1 MQAPDTDSP
10 APSEPLQE
18 SAPPAPPAAP
28 PPAEAPA
35 RADRS
40 PDASPARGAASPPPP
55 PRRWAVGLLSALH
68 APVFAWAA
76 LVLPFRPW
84 TLFAVVT
91 AALALLH
98 AATAVLSLLPHPLAP
113 RAFRVTSFVSLGY
126 LALLSYGL
134 LSSAVYVASLNRG
147 LGTGIAAAL
156 LAVWAVVA
164 LLTLPFACW
173 GVASTGGLPALRRR
187 SSPRAALAA
196 IASVAVLAAL
206 ALLFRHRTAKADV
219 LPVPGGAPSGTG
231 AALREALSGF
241 DALPAAPAKA
251 PSLMTTE
258 PAACAAPP
266 EPGRPTLVVT
276 HLAHLDAARE
286 PQRAD
291 AATRCLQPAPGED
304 AVAALRGA
312 LAGALRGP
320 LKIDVVSAVQPLGSP
335 GPGLAGLS
343 LRPGLD
349 GLCLDGRCLMPW
361 QLIALDAFNTNAPL
375 AGVPDFRFGVDLAVL
390 RRALGEPAPGGAGG
404 PDGAGARVDDAALRS
419 GLLRIET
426 LSYAVDR
433 AGALHLLSRLG
444 EPGVELTEATARQAA
459 AAAQRYILG
468 AQRKD
473 GMFRYIVDPFTGRAS
488 FDGFSIARQ
497 AGTTLAL
504 CELGAGAEGAPAPAE
519 LRTAVQRSLG
529 MLAKLERRAGAG
541 DAVGALFYPA
551 DSRGMVANLNPTALS
566 LVAFLSCRDAVSD
579 ARGAHDALI
588 GRLARM
594 VLATQRDDGGFAPQ
608 LDLARVAPVLG
619 PTQLY
624 EGGQSV
630 LALALLEEL
639 AAREP
644 LPGLPPAAEVRAAVD
659 RAMDYYANRYWDHF
673 ASDFVYME
681 ENWHCLAA
689 RAALGRHRRDDY
701 ERFCLDY
708 VAFKSRLV
716 LDEESDVAPDLVGG
730 YGFGNVLP
738 PHNTATAG
746 FGEALAAAM
755 AVKAARGEDLAPDR
769 ALMERVLGFLVRQ
782 QWSPATCFA
791 CSREVVIEGGFSE
804 SMASPRIRID
814 YVQHAWAAL
823 GHGGRALG
831 LLPGRSAPQAG
842 PL

>member
-1 MQAPDTDSP
+1 MQAPDTDP
-10 APSEPLQE
+10 PPPSEPLQD
-18 SAPPAPPAAP
+18 SAL
-28 PPAEAPA
+28 PAE
-35 RADRS
+35 S
-40 PDASPARGAASPPPP
+40 PTLASRGAASTRPPA
-55 PRRWAVGLLSALH
+55 RRWAVGLLSALH

-76 LVLPFRPW
+76 LSLPFRPW

-113 RAFRVTSFVSLGY
+113 RAFRATSFCSLGY
-126 LALLSYGL
+126 LAFLSFGL

-173 GVASTGGLPALRRR
+173 GVASTGGLRLLRAKRRPSPAL
-187 SSPRAALAA
+187 SALSALAA
-196 IASVAVLAAL
+196 LVVLAAL
-206 ALLFRHRTAKADV
+206 SLLFRHRVAKADIM
-219 LPVPGGAPSGTG
+219 PVPGGAPSRTG
-231 AALREALSGF
+231 AALREALSSF
-241 DALPAAPAKA
+241 DALPPPPGKA
-251 PSLMTTE
+251 PSLMTTA

-276 HLAHLDAARE
+276 HLARGRDPERAAV
-286 PQRAD
+286 
-291 AATRCLQPAPGED
+291 ATRCVQPGPGED
-304 AVAALRGA
+304 AAAALRGA
-312 LAGALRGP
+312 LADALRGP
-320 LKIDVVSAVQPLGSP
+320 LKIDVVSAAQPLASP
-335 GPGLAGLS
+335 GPGLDGLS

-349 GLCLDGRCLMPW
+349 GLCLAERCLMPW

-390 RRALGEPAPGGAGG
+390 RRALGEPEPPGGPAAGG
-404 PDGAGARVDDAALRS
+404 AALRD
-419 GLLRIET
+419 GLVRIET
-426 LSYAVDR
+426 HSYAAD
-433 AGALHLLSRLG
+433 ADGALHLLSRIG
-444 EPGVELTEATARQAA
+444 EPSVPLTEATAQQAA

-504 CELGAGAEGAPAPAE
+504 CELGVGAEGVPTSPE
-519 LRTAVQRSLG
+519 LAKVVQRSLG
-529 MLAKLERRAGAG
+529 LLAKLERKAGE
-541 DAVGALFYPA
+541 DSSVGALFYPK
-551 DSRGMVANLNPTALS
+551 DSPGTIAGLNPTALS
-566 LVAFLSCRDAVSD
+566 LVTFLSCRDAH
-579 ARGAHDALI
+579 GAHDALI

-630 LALALLEEL
+630 LALTLLEAL

-644 LPGLPPAAEVRAAVD
+644 SPEYPPAAAVRAAVD

-673 ASDFVYME
+673 ASNFVYME

-689 RAALGRHRRDDY
+689 RAALGHHRRDDY

-716 LDEESDVAPDLVGG
+716 LDEDSKVTPDLVGG

-755 AVKAARGEDLAPDR
+755 AVKEARGEDLASDQ
-769 ALMERVLGFLVRQ
+769 ALMRRVLGFLVRQ

-791 CSREVVIEGGFSE
+791 CSRDVIIEGGFSE

-823 GHGGRALG
+823 GHGGRMLG
-831 LLPGRSAPQAG
+831 LVPGRSAPAAG

>member
-10 APSEPLQE
+10 APSEPLQD
-18 SAPPAPPAAP
+18 SAPPAPAPAPPTAEPPARAAPGAASAP
-28 PPAEAPA
+28 PPA
-35 RADRS
+35 
-40 PDASPARGAASPPPP
+40 
-55 PRRWAVGLLSALH
+55 RRWAVGLLSALH

-98 AATAVLSLLPHPLAP
+98 AATAALSLLPHPLAP
-113 RAFRVTSFVSLGY
+113 RAFRVASFVSLGY

-147 LGTGIAAAL
+147 LGSGIAAAL

-164 LLTLPFACW
+164 LLTLPLACW
-173 GVASTGGLPALRRR
+173 GVASTGGLPPLRRR

-196 IASVAVLAAL
+196 IAAVAVLAAL

-251 PSLMTTE
+251 PSLMTTA

-276 HLAHLDAARE
+276 HLARAKEPERAA
-286 PQRAD
+286 

-304 AVAALRGA
+304 PAAALRGA
-312 LAGALRGP
+312 LAEALRGP

-349 GLCLDGRCLMPW
+349 GLCLAGRCLMPW

-390 RRALGEPAPGGAGG
+390 RRALGEPAPPGAGG
-404 PDGAGARVDDAALRS
+404 PDGAGADDAALRS

-433 AGALHLLSRLG
+433 AGALHLLSRIG
-444 EPGVELTEATARQAA
+444 EPGVPLTEATARQAA

-504 CELGAGAEGAPAPAE
+504 CELGAGPEGAPAPVE
-519 LRTAVQRSLG
+519 LRTTVQRSLG
-529 MLAKLERRAGAG
+529 LLAKLERRAGAG

-566 LVAFLSCRDAVSD
+566 LVAFLSCRDVVSDTRD

-630 LALALLEEL
+630 LALSLLEEL

-644 LPGLPPAAEVRAAVD
+644 LPELPPAAEVRAAVD

-673 ASDFVYME
+673 ANDFVYME

-755 AVKAARGEDLAPDR
+755 AVKAARGEDLARDR

-791 CSREVVIEGGFSE
+791 CSRDVVIEGGFSE

-823 GHGGRALG
+823 GHGGRELD
-831 LLPGRSAPQAG
+831 LLPGRSAPLAG

>member
-1 MQAPDTDSP
+1 MQAPTP
-10 APSEPLQE
+10 E
-18 SAPPAPPAAP
+18 PPAPPEPLQAPALHPAPSPSPSPAP
-28 PPAEAPA
+28 P
-35 RADRS
+35 S
-40 PDASPARGAASPPPP
+40 
-55 PRRWAVGLLSALH
+55 PRRWSVGLLSLLH

-76 LVLPFRPW
+76 LTLPFRSW
-84 TLFAVVT
+84 TLFALVT
-91 AALALLH
+91 SALALLH
-98 AATAVLSLLPHPLAP
+98 AATAALSLAPHPLAP
-113 RAFRVTSFVSLGY
+113 RAFRLTSFFSLAALAY
-126 LALLSYGL
+126 LTCGL

-156 LAVWAVVA
+156 LAIWAVVA
-164 LLTLPFACW
+164 LFTLPFACW
-173 GVASTGGLPALRRR
+173 GLASTGGLRPRRR
-187 SSPRAALAA
+187 PAPA
-196 IASVAVLAAL
+196 LAAL
-206 ALLFRHRTAKADV
+206 AVFAVFVALSLGYRHHVAKADV
-219 LPVPGGAPSGTG
+219 LPILGGAPAGTG
-231 AALREALSGF
+231 TALREALSSF
-241 DALPAAPAKA
+241 EALPEPPAKA
-251 PSLMTTE
+251 PSLMTTA

-266 EPGRPTLVVT
+266 APGRSTLVLT
-276 HLAHLDAARE
+276 YLARAEGSAR
-286 PQRAD
+286 PA

-304 AVAALRGA
+304 QVAALRGA
-312 LAGALRGP
+312 AAEALRAP
-320 LKIDVVSAVQPLGSP
+320 LKIDVISAVQPLGSP
-335 GPGLAGLS
+335 GPGLVGLS

-349 GLCLDGRCLMPW
+349 GLCLAERCLMPW
-361 QLIALDAFNTNAPL
+361 QLVALDAFNTNAPL

-390 RRALGEPAPGGAGG
+390 RRALGEPAPPGGDRD
-404 PDGAGARVDDAALRS
+404 PVDEGALRS

-433 AGALHLLSRLG
+433 EGELHLLSRIG
-444 EPGVELTEATARQAA
+444 EPGVPLTEATAQGAA
-459 AAAQRYILG
+459 AAAERYILG

-504 CELGAGAEGAPAPAE
+504 CELGGGAGGPEAAPAA
-519 LRTAVQRSLG
+519 LRKVVQRSLG
-529 MLAKLERRAGAG
+529 LLATLERKADGG
-541 DAVGALFYPA
+541 DAIGALVYPA
-551 DSRGMVANLNPTALS
+551 DSRATVAGLNPTALS
-566 LVAFLSCRDAVSD
+566 LVAFLSCRGVVDE
-579 ARGAHDALI
+579 AREAHDALL

-608 LDLARVAPVLG
+608 LDLARAAPVLG

-630 LALALLEEL
+630 LALVLLEEL
-639 AAREP
+639 AARDPRPE
-644 LPGLPPAAEVRAAVD
+644 LPPAAAVRAAVD

-716 LDEESDVAPDLVGG
+716 LDEESGVAPDLVGG

-755 AVKAARGEDLAPDR
+755 AVKEARGMDLAADR

-791 CSREVVIEGGFSE
+791 CSRDVVIEGGFGE

-823 GHGGRALG
+823 GHGGRMLG
-831 LLPGRSAPQAG
+831 LVPGRSAPPAG

>member
-1 MQAPDTDSP
+1 MQAPDTDPS
-10 APSEPLQE
+10 APSEPLQD
-18 SAPPAPPAAP
+18 SASPAPPIADSSPAAP
-28 PPAEAPA
+28 APA
-35 RADRS
+35 AR
-40 PDASPARGAASPPPP
+40 DAAPAPAAGGAVPAPSP

-76 LVLPFRPW
+76 LSLPFRPW
-84 TLFAVVT
+84 TLFAVAT

-98 AATAVLSLLPHPLAP
+98 AATAALSLLPHPFAP
-113 RAFRVTSFVSLGY
+113 RAFRAASFASLGY
-126 LALLSYGL
+126 LAFLSYGL

-173 GVASTGGLPALRRR
+173 GVASTGGLRLLRPERR
-187 SSPRAALAA
+187 PTPALAA
-196 IASVAVLAAL
+196 LAAL
-206 ALLFRHRTAKADV
+206 ALLAAIALLFRHRVAKADV
-219 LPVPGGAPSGTG
+219 LPVPGGAPSRTG
-231 AALREALSGF
+231 AALREALSSF
-241 DALPAAPAKA
+241 DALPAPPAKA
-251 PSLMTTE
+251 PPLMTTA
-258 PAACAAPP
+258 PAACAASP

-276 HLAHLDAARE
+276 HLARAED
-286 PQRAD
+286 PQRA
-291 AATRCLQPAPGED
+291 AAVTRCLQPAPGD
-304 AVAALRGA
+304 DLAAALRGA
-312 LAGALRGP
+312 LADALRGP
-320 LKIDVVSAVQPLGSP
+320 LKIDVVSAVQPLASP
-335 GPGLAGLS
+335 GPGLVGLA

-349 GLCLDGRCLMPW
+349 GLCLAERCLMPW
-361 QLIALDAFNTNAPL
+361 QLIAIDAFNTNAPL

-390 RRALGEPAPGGAGG
+390 RRALGEPEPPGGRGPGG
-404 PDGAGARVDDAALRS
+404 PDDAALRR
-419 GLLRIET
+419 GLARIET
-426 LSYAVDR
+426 LSYAVD
-433 AGALHLLSRLG
+433 AEGALHLLSRIG
-444 EPGVELTEATARQAA
+444 EPSVPLTEATAQRAA

-504 CELGAGAEGAPAPAE
+504 CELGGGEGGAPARPD
-519 LRTAVQRSLG
+519 LRKVVQRSLG
-529 MLAKLERRAGAG
+529 LLAKLERKAGEG
-541 DAVGALFYPA
+541 GAVGALFYPA
-551 DSRGMVANLNPTALS
+551 DSPATVANLNPTALS
-566 LVAFLSCRDAVSD
+566 LVAFLSCRDVAGD
-579 ARGAHDALI
+579 AHDALI

-608 LDLARVAPVLG
+608 LDLARVAPILG

-630 LALALLEEL
+630 LALTLLEAL
-639 AAREP
+639 AARAPRPE
-644 LPGLPPAAEVRAAVD
+644 LPPAAEVRAAVD

-689 RAALGRHRRDDY
+689 RAALGHHRRDDY

-716 LDEESDVAPDLVGG
+716 LDEDSGVAPDLVGG

-738 PHNTATAG
+738 PHNTSTAG
-746 FGEALAAAM
+746 FGEALAGAM
-755 AVKAARGEDLAPDR
+755 AVKEARGEDLARER
-769 ALMERVLGFLVRQ
+769 ALMERVLQFLVRQ
-782 QWSPATCFA
+782 QWSAATCFA
-791 CSREVVIEGGFSE
+791 CSRDVIIEGGFSE

-823 GHGGRALG
+823 GHGGRMLG
-831 LLPGRSAPQAG
+831 LVPGRSAPAAG

>member
-1 MQAPDTDSP
+1 MQAPDP
-10 APSEPLQE
+10 
-18 SAPPAPPAAP
+18 APPAPPEPLAESAP
-28 PPAEAPA
+28 QPADAPA
-35 RADRS
+35 PA
-40 PDASPARGAASPPPP
+40 ARGAAAPP
-55 PRRWAVGLLSALH
+55 PRRWAVGLLSLLH

-76 LVLPFRPW
+76 LALPFRPW

-98 AATAVLSLLPHPLAP
+98 AATAALSLAPHPLAP

-126 LALLSYGL
+126 LAFLSYGL

-147 LGTGIAAAL
+147 LGAGIAAAL
-156 LAVWAVVA
+156 LAVWGVVA

-173 GVASTGGLPALRRR
+173 GVASTGGLPRLRRR
-187 SSPRAALAA
+187 SSPRAARATLAA
-196 IASVAVLAAL
+196 LSALAVLAAL
-206 ALLFRHRTAKADV
+206 ALLLRHRTAKADV

-231 AALREALSGF
+231 AALREALSSF
-241 DALPAAPAKA
+241 EALPAPPARA
-251 PSLMTTE
+251 PSLMTTA
-258 PAACAAPP
+258 PAACDAPP

-276 HLAHLDAARE
+276 HLARGKEPERAAV
-286 PQRAD
+286 
-291 AATRCLQPAPGED
+291 ATRCLQPPPGED
-304 AVAALRGA
+304 AAAALSAALADALRGS
-312 LAGALRGP
+312 
-320 LKIDVVSAVQPLGSP
+320 LKIDVVAAVQPLGSP
-335 GPGLAGLS
+335 GPGLVGLS

-349 GLCLDGRCLMPW
+349 GVCLAGRCLMPW

-375 AGVPDFRFGVDLAVL
+375 AGVPDFRFGVDLATL
-390 RRALGEPAPGGAGG
+390 RRALGEPEPPGGA
-404 PDGAGARVDDAALRS
+404 AGADERALRS

-426 LSYAVDR
+426 LSYTVDS
-433 AGALHLLSRLG
+433 AGALHLLSRIG
-444 EPGVELTEATARQAA
+444 EPGVELTEATVQRAADAAR
-459 AAAQRYILG
+459 RYILG

-504 CELGAGAEGAPAPAE
+504 CELGAGAEGAPAPKE
-519 LRTAVQRSLG
+519 LRTTVQRSLAL
-529 MLAKLERRAGAG
+529 LAKLERRAGDG
-541 DAVGALFYPA
+541 GAVGALFYPA
-551 DSRGMVANLNPTALS
+551 DSRGTVANLNPTALS
-566 LVAFLSCRDAVSD
+566 LVAFLSCRDALGEKRE
-579 ARGAHDALI
+579 ARAAHDPLI

-630 LALALLEEL
+630 LALSLLEDL

-644 LPGLPPAAEVRAAVD
+644 GPELPPAAEVRAAVD
-659 RAMDYYANRYWDHF
+659 RAMGYYANRYWDHF

-716 LDEESDVAPDLVGG
+716 LDEESGVAPDLVGG

-755 AVKAARGEDLAPDR
+755 AVKAARGEDLGRER
-769 ALMERVLGFLVRQ
+769 ALMERVLRFLVRQ

-791 CSREVVIEGGFSE
+791 CSRDVVIEGGFSE

-823 GHGGRALG
+823 GHGGRMLG
-831 LLPGRSAPQAG
+831 LLPGQSAPQAG

>member
-1 MQAPDTDSP
+1 MQAP
-10 APSEPLQE
+10 APD
-18 SAPPAPPAAP
+18 PPAPPEPLQAPFLEPAATP
-28 PPAEAPA
+28 APA
-35 RADRS
+35 S
-40 PDASPARGAASPPPP
+40 PP
-55 PRRWAVGLLSALH
+55 PRRWPIGLLSLLH

-76 LVLPFRPW
+76 LTLPFRPW
-84 TLFAVVT
+84 TAFALVT
-91 AALALLH
+91 SALALLH
-98 AATAVLSLLPHPLAP
+98 AATAALSLAPHPLAP
-113 RAFRVTSFVSLGY
+113 RAFRVTSFCSLAALAY
-126 LALLSYGL
+126 LSFGL

-164 LLTLPFACW
+164 LFTLPFACW
-173 GVASTGGLPALRRR
+173 GLASTGGLRPRRR
-187 SSPRAALAA
+187 SAPALAALAA
-196 IASVAVLAAL
+196 LAVFVALSLGYRNRV
-206 ALLFRHRTAKADV
+206 AKADV
-219 LPVPGGAPSGTG
+219 LPVLGGAPSGTG
-231 AALREALSGF
+231 AALREALSSF
-241 DALPAAPAKA
+241 DALPEPPAKA
-251 PSLMTTE
+251 PSLMTTA

-266 EPGRPTLVVT
+266 APGSPTLVLT
-276 HLAHLDAARE
+276 HLARDGGSGRVAAT
-286 PQRAD
+286 
-291 AATRCLQPAPGED
+291 TRCLQAAPGQD
-304 AVAALRGA
+304 QVATLRGA
-312 LAGALRGP
+312 LAEALRAP
-320 LKIDVVSAVQPLGSP
+320 LKIDVISAVQPLESP
-335 GPGLAGLS
+335 GPGLVGLS

-349 GLCLDGRCLMPW
+349 GLCLAERCLMPW
-361 QLIALDAFNTNAPL
+361 QLIALDAFNKNAPL

-390 RRALGEPAPGGAGG
+390 RRALGEPAPPGGDHEPAGEG
-404 PDGAGARVDDAALRS
+404 ALRS

-433 AGALHLLSRLG
+433 EGALHLLSRIG
-444 EPGVELTEATARQAA
+444 EPGVPLTDETAQHAA
-459 AAAQRYILG
+459 AAAERYILG

-504 CELGAGAEGAPAPAE
+504 CELGAGPGGPEAAPAA
-519 LRTAVQRSLG
+519 LRKVVQRSLG
-529 MLAKLERRAGAG
+529 LLATLERKAEGG
-541 DAVGALFYPA
+541 DAIGTLVYPA
-551 DSRGMVANLNPTALS
+551 DSRATVANLNPTALG
-566 LVAFLSCRDAVSD
+566 LVAFLSCRGVIGE
-579 ARGAHDALI
+579 AREAREAHDALV

-608 LDLARVAPVLG
+608 LDLTRATPVLG

-630 LALALLEEL
+630 LALVLLEEL
-639 AAREP
+639 AARDPRPE
-644 LPGLPPAAEVRAAVD
+644 LPPADVVRAAVD

-716 LDEESDVAPDLVGG
+716 LDEQSGVAPDLVGG

-755 AVKAARGEDLAPDR
+755 ALKEARGMDLAADR

-791 CSREVVIEGGFSE
+791 CSGDVVIEGGFSE

-823 GHGGRALG
+823 GHGGRMLG
-831 LLPGRSAPQAG
+831 LVPGRSAPPAG

>member
-1 MQAPDTDSP
+1 MQAPDP
-10 APSEPLQE
+10 
-18 SAPPAPPAAP
+18 APPAPPEPPRDSAP
-28 PPAEAPA
+28 PPADAPA
-35 RADRS
+35 PA
-40 PDASPARGAASPPPP
+40 ARGAAPPP
-55 PRRWAVGLLSALH
+55 PRRWAVGLLSLLH
-68 APVFAWAA
+68 APIFAWAA
-76 LVLPFRPW
+76 LSLPFRPF

-98 AATAVLSLLPHPLAP
+98 AATAALSLAPHPLAP
-113 RAFRVTSFVSLGY
+113 RAFRVTSLASLGY
-126 LALLSYGL
+126 LAFLSYGL

-147 LGTGIAAAL
+147 LGVGIAAAL
-156 LAVWAVVA
+156 LAVWGVVA

-173 GVASTGGLPALRRR
+173 GVASTGGLAPLRRR
-187 SSPRAALAA
+187 SFPRATLAALSALAL
-196 IASVAVLAAL
+196 LAAL
-206 ALLFRHRTAKADV
+206 ALLLRHRNAKADV
-219 LPVPGGAPSGTG
+219 LPVPGGATSRTG
-231 AALREALSGF
+231 AALREALSSF
-241 DALPAAPAKA
+241 EALPAPPAKA
-251 PSLMTTE
+251 PSLMTTA

-276 HLAHLDAARE
+276 HLARAQDPGRARVV
-286 PQRAD
+286 
-291 AATRCLQPAPGED
+291 TRCLQPPPGED
-304 AVAALRGA
+304 AAAALPAA
-312 LAGALRGP
+312 LADALRGP

-335 GPGLAGLS
+335 GPGLIGLS

-349 GLCLDGRCLMPW
+349 GICLAERCLMPW
-361 QLIALDAFNTNAPL
+361 QLIALDAFNTNTPL
-375 AGVPDFRFGVDLAVL
+375 AGVPDFRFGVDLVAL
-390 RRALGEPAPGGAGG
+390 RRALGEPELPGGA
-404 PDGAGARVDDAALRS
+404 AGRLGLAEGALRS

-426 LSYAVDR
+426 LSYTVDR
-433 AGALHLLSRLG
+433 AGALHLLSRIG
-444 EPGVELTEATARQAA
+444 EPGVELTEATVQQAA
-459 AAAQRYILG
+459 AAARRYILA

-504 CELGAGAEGAPAPAE
+504 CELGAGAGGAPAPKE
-519 LRTAVQRSLG
+519 LRTTVQRSLAL
-529 MLAKLERRAGAG
+529 LAKLERRAGDG
-541 DAVGALFYPA
+541 GAVGALFYPA
-551 DSRGMVANLNPTALS
+551 DGRGTVANLNPTALS
-566 LVAFLSCRDAVSD
+566 LVAFLSCRDVLGETRA
-579 ARGAHDALI
+579 AHDALI

-630 LALALLEEL
+630 LALSLLEDL

-644 LPGLPPAAEVRAAVD
+644 APELPPAAEVRAAVD
-659 RAMDYYANRYWDHF
+659 RAMGYYANRYWDHF
-673 ASDFVYME
+673 SSDFVYME

-716 LDEESDVAPDLVGG
+716 LDEGSEVAPDLVGG

-755 AVKAARGEDLAPDR
+755 AVKAARGEDLGRDR
-769 ALMERVLGFLVRQ
+769 ALMERVLRFLVRQ

-791 CSREVVIEGGFSE
+791 CSRDVVVEGGFGE

-823 GHGGRALG
+823 GHGGRMLG
-831 LLPGRSAPQAG
+831 LVPGRSAPQAG
-842 PL
+842 PP

>member
-1 MQAPDTDSP
+1 MQAPYTDPP
-10 APSEPLQE
+10 APSGPLPD
-18 SAPPAPPAAP
+18 SA
-28 PPAEAPA
+28 AETADPPA
-35 RADRS
+35 RAA
-40 PDASPARGAASPPPP
+40 PGAASPPPP
-55 PRRWAVGLLSALH
+55 PRRWAVGLLSLLH
-68 APVFAWAA
+68 APIFAWAA
-76 LVLPFRPW
+76 LSLPFRPW
-84 TLFAVVT
+84 TLFALVT
-91 AALALLH
+91 GALALLH
-98 AATAVLSLLPHPLAP
+98 AATAALSLAPHPLAP

-126 LALLSYGL
+126 LAFLSYGL

-147 LGTGIAAAL
+147 LGVGIAAAL
-156 LAVWAVVA
+156 LAVWGVVA

-173 GVASTGGLPALRRR
+173 GVASTGGLAPLRRR
-187 SSPRAALAA
+187 SPPRATLAALSALAL
-196 IASVAVLAAL
+196 LAAL
-206 ALLFRHRTAKADV
+206 ALLLRHRNAKADV
-219 LPVPGGAPSGTG
+219 LPVPGGATSRTG
-231 AALREALSGF
+231 AALREALSSF
-241 DALPAAPAKA
+241 EALPAPPAKS
-251 PSLMTTE
+251 PSLMTTA

-276 HLAHLDAARE
+276 HLA
-286 PQRAD
+286 RAKD
-291 AATRCLQPAPGED
+291 PGRASVVTRCLQPPPGED
-304 AVAALRGA
+304 AATALAAALA
-312 LAGALRGP
+312 DALRGP

-335 GPGLAGLS
+335 GPGLVGLS

-349 GLCLDGRCLMPW
+349 GICLAERCLMPW
-361 QLIALDAFNTNAPL
+361 QLIALDAFNTNTPL
-375 AGVPDFRFGVDLAVL
+375 AGVPDFRFGVDLAAL
-390 RRALGEPAPGGAGG
+390 RRALGEPEPPGGA
-404 PDGAGARVDDAALRS
+404 AGAAEGALRS

-426 LSYAVDR
+426 LSYTVDR
-433 AGALHLLSRLG
+433 AGALHLLSRIG
-444 EPGVELTEATARQAA
+444 EPGVELTEATVQQAA
-459 AAAQRYILG
+459 AAAQRYILA

-497 AGTTLAL
+497 AGTTLAI
-504 CELGAGAEGAPAPAE
+504 CELGAGVEGAPAPKE
-519 LRTAVQRSLG
+519 LRTTVQRSLG
-529 MLAKLERRAGAG
+529 LLAKLERRAGDG
-541 DAVGALFYPA
+541 GAVGALFYPA
-551 DSRGMVANLNPTALS
+551 DSRGTVANLNPTALS
-566 LVAFLSCRDAVSD
+566 LVAFLSCRDVLGD
-579 ARGAHDALI
+579 TREARAAHDALI

-630 LALALLEEL
+630 LALALLEDL

-644 LPGLPPAAEVRAAVD
+644 GPELPPAAEVRAAVD
-659 RAMDYYANRYWDHF
+659 RAMDHYANRYWDHF
-673 ASDFVYME
+673 ANDFVYME

-716 LDEESDVAPDLVGG
+716 LDEGSEVAPDLVGG

-755 AVKAARGEDLAPDR
+755 AVKAARGEDLGRDR
-769 ALMERVLGFLVRQ
+769 ALMERVLRFLVRQ

-791 CSREVVIEGGFSE
+791 CSRDVVVEGGFSE

-823 GHGGRALG
+823 GHGGRMLG
-831 LLPGRSAPQAG
+831 LVPGRSAPLAG

>member
-1 MQAPDTDSP
+1 MQAPDTDPP
-10 APSEPLQE
+10 APSEPLQD
-18 SAPPAPPAAP
+18 SA
-28 PPAEAPA
+28 PPAEAPTLA
-35 RADRS
+35 SRS
-40 PDASPARGAASPPPP
+40 PASPRPQ
-55 PRRWAVGLLSALH
+55 PRRWTVGLLSALH

-76 LVLPFRPW
+76 LSLPFRPW

-113 RAFRVTSFVSLGY
+113 RAFRAASFVSLGY
-126 LALLSYGL
+126 LAFLSFEL

-147 LGTGIAAAL
+147 LGAGIAAAL
-156 LAVWAVVA
+156 LAAWAVVA

-173 GVASTGGLPALRRR
+173 GVASTGGVRLLRPKRRPSPAL
-187 SSPRAALAA
+187 AALAA
-196 IASVAVLAAL
+196 LAVLAAL
-206 ALLFRHRTAKADV
+206 SLLFRHRVAKADV
-219 LPVPGGAPSGTG
+219 MPVPGGAPSLTG
-231 AALREALSGF
+231 AALRDALSSF
-241 DALPAAPAKA
+241 DALPPPPPPARA
-251 PSLMTTE
+251 PSLMTTA

-276 HLAHLDAARE
+276 HLARGRDPEGAAV
-286 PQRAD
+286 
-291 AATRCLQPAPGED
+291 ATRCLQPAPGED
-304 AVAALRGA
+304 AAVALRDA

-320 LKIDVVSAVQPLGSP
+320 LKIDVVSAAQPLASP
-335 GPGLAGLS
+335 GPGLDGLS

-349 GLCLDGRCLMPW
+349 GLCLAERCLMPW

-375 AGVPDFRFGVDLAVL
+375 AGVPDFRFGVDLAIL
-390 RRALGEPAPGGAGG
+390 RRALGEPERPRGAGAGG
-404 PDGAGARVDDAALRS
+404 AALRD
-419 GLLRIET
+419 GLTRIET
-426 LSYAVDR
+426 LSYAVDGD
-433 AGALHLLSRLG
+433 GALHLLSRIG
-444 EPGVELTEATARQAA
+444 ELSVPLTEATVQQAA
-459 AAAQRYILG
+459 DAAQRYILG

-504 CELGAGAEGAPAPAE
+504 CELGGGAEGAPAPPE
-519 LRTAVQRSLG
+519 VGKAVQRSLA
-529 MLAKLERRAGAG
+529 MLAKLERKAGEG
-541 DAVGALFYPA
+541 GAVGALFYPA
-551 DSRGMVANLNPTALS
+551 DSPGTIASLNPTALS
-566 LVAFLSCRDAVSD
+566 LVAFLSCRDAVDD

-630 LALALLEEL
+630 LALTLLEAL

-644 LPGLPPAAEVRAAVD
+644 HPDFPPAAAVRAAVD

-689 RAALGRHRRDDY
+689 RAALGHHRRDDY

-716 LDEESDVAPDLVGG
+716 LDEDSDVTPDLVGG

-738 PHNTATAG
+738 PHNTATSG

-755 AVKAARGEDLAPDR
+755 AVKEARGEDLARDR
-769 ALMERVLGFLVRQ
+769 ARMQQVLGFLVRQ

-791 CSREVVIEGGFSE
+791 CSRDVIIEGGFSE

-823 GHGGRALG
+823 GHGGRVLG
-831 LLPGRSAPQAG
+831 FVPGRSAPAAR

>member
-1 MQAPDTDSP
+1 MQAPDTDPP
-10 APSEPLQE
+10 APSGPLPD
-18 SAPPAPPAAP
+18 SAPEAADT
-28 PPAEAPA
+28 PA
-35 RADRS
+35 RAAPS
-40 PDASPARGAASPPPP
+40 AASPPLP

-84 TLFAVVT
+84 TLFALVT

-98 AATAVLSLLPHPLAP
+98 AATAALSLLPHPLAP
-113 RAFRVTSFVSLGY
+113 RAFRVASFASLGY

-147 LGTGIAAAL
+147 LGSGIAAAL

-187 SSPRAALAA
+187 SSPRAAVAA

-206 ALLFRHRTAKADV
+206 ALLLRHRTAKADV

-241 DALPAAPAKA
+241 DALPAAPARA
-251 PSLMTTE
+251 PSLMTTA

-276 HLAHLDAARE
+276 HLAHLAHLAATRE

-291 AATRCLQPAPGED
+291 ATTRCLQPAPGED
-304 AVAALRGA
+304 AAAALRGA

-349 GLCLDGRCLMPW
+349 GLCLAGRCLMPW

-390 RRALGEPAPGGAGG
+390 RRALGEPAPPGAAG
-404 PDGAGARVDDAALRS
+404 PDDTALRS

-433 AGALHLLSRLG
+433 AGALHLLSRIG
-444 EPGVELTEATARQAA
+444 EPGVQLTEATARQAA

-504 CELGAGAEGAPAPAE
+504 CELGAGPEGAPAPAE

-541 DAVGALFYPA
+541 DSVGALFYPA
-551 DSRGMVANLNPTALS
+551 DSRGTVANLNPTALS

-644 LPGLPPAAEVRAAVD
+644 LPELPPAAEVRAAVD

-673 ASDFVYME
+673 ANDFVYME

-755 AVKAARGEDLAPDR
+755 AVKAARGEDLARER

-791 CSREVVIEGGFSE
+791 CSRDVVIEGGFSE

-814 YVQHAWAAL
+814 YAQHAWAAL
-823 GHGGRALG
+823 GHGGRELG
-831 LLPGRSAPQAG
+831 LLPGRRVPLAG
-842 PL
+842 PP

>member
-1 MQAPDTDSP
+1 MQAPDP
-10 APSEPLQE
+10 
-18 SAPPAPPAAP
+18 APPAPPEPLRDSAPQPPAAP
-28 PPAEAPA
+28 PAPA
-35 RADRS
+35 
-40 PDASPARGAASPPPP
+40 PRGAPPPP
-55 PRRWAVGLLSALH
+55 PSRRWAVGLLSLLH

-76 LVLPFRPW
+76 LSLPFRPW
-84 TLFAVVT
+84 TLFALVT

-98 AATAVLSLLPHPLAP
+98 AATAALSLAPHPLAP
-113 RAFRVTSFVSLGY
+113 RAFRVTSFASLGY
-126 LALLSYGL
+126 LAFLSYGL

-147 LGTGIAAAL
+147 LGVGIAAAL
-156 LAVWAVVA
+156 LAVWGVVA

-173 GVASTGGLPALRRR
+173 GVASTGGLAPLGRRW
-187 SSPRAALAA
+187 SPRAPLAALSALAL
-196 IASVAVLAAL
+196 LAAL
-206 ALLFRHRTAKADV
+206 ALLLRHRNAKADV
-219 LPVPGGAPSGTG
+219 LPVPGGATSRTG
-231 AALREALSGF
+231 AALREALSSF
-241 DALPAAPAKA
+241 DALPAPPAKA
-251 PSLMTTE
+251 PSLMTTA
-258 PAACAAPP
+258 PAPCAAPP

-276 HLAHLDAARE
+276 HLARAKDPGRARV
-286 PQRAD
+286 
-291 AATRCLQPAPGED
+291 ATRCLQPPPGED
-304 AVAALRGA
+304 AAAALPAA
-312 LAGALRGP
+312 LADALRGP

-349 GLCLDGRCLMPW
+349 GVCLAERCLMPW
-361 QLIALDAFNTNAPL
+361 QLIAIDAFNTNTPL
-375 AGVPDFRFGVDLAVL
+375 RGVPDFRFGVDLAAL
-390 RRALGEPAPGGAGG
+390 RRALGEPEPPGGAADA
-404 PDGAGARVDDAALRS
+404 DGADEDALRS

-426 LSYAVDR
+426 LSYTVDR
-433 AGALHLLSRLG
+433 AGALHLLSRIG
-444 EPGVELTEATARQAA
+444 EPGVELTEATAQHAA
-459 AAAQRYILG
+459 AAAQRYILA

-504 CELGAGAEGAPAPAE
+504 CELGAGAEGAPAPPE
-519 LRTAVQRSLG
+519 LRTTVQRSLG
-529 MLAKLERRAGAG
+529 LLAKLERRAGDG

-551 DSRGMVANLNPTALS
+551 DSRGTIANLNPTALS
-566 LVAFLSCRDAVSD
+566 LVAFLSCRDVLGETRE
-579 ARGAHDALI
+579 ARAEHDALI

-624 EGGQSV
+624 EGGQAV
-630 LALALLEEL
+630 LALALLEDL

-644 LPGLPPAAEVRAAVD
+644 APELPPEAEVRTAVD
-659 RAMDYYANRYWDHF
+659 RAMDYYANHYWDHF

-689 RAALGRHRRDDY
+689 RAALARHRRDDY

-716 LDEESDVAPDLVGG
+716 LDEGSEVTPDLVGG

-755 AVKAARGEDLAPDR
+755 AVKAARGEDLGRDR
-769 ALMERVLGFLVRQ
+769 ALMERVLRFLVRQ

-791 CSREVVIEGGFSE
+791 CSRDVVIEGGFSE

-823 GHGGRALG
+823 GHGGRVLG
-831 LLPGRSAPQAG
+831 LVPGPSTSLAG
-842 PL
+842 PP

>member
-10 APSEPLQE
+10 APSEPLQD
-18 SAPPAPPAAP
+18 SAPPAPPTAEARARAAP
-28 PPAEAPA
+28 
-35 RADRS
+35 
-40 PDASPARGAASPPPP
+40 GAASP

-84 TLFAVVT
+84 TLFALVT

-113 RAFRVTSFVSLGY
+113 RAFRVTSFASLGY

-147 LGTGIAAAL
+147 LGSGIAAAL

-187 SSPRAALAA
+187 SSPRAAIAA
-196 IASVAVLAAL
+196 IAAVAVLAAL

-231 AALREALSGF
+231 AALRDALSGF

-251 PSLMTTE
+251 PSLMTTA

-276 HLAHLDAARE
+276 HLAAARE

-291 AATRCLQPAPGED
+291 ATTRCLQPAPGEE
-304 AVAALRGA
+304 AAAALRGA

-349 GLCLDGRCLMPW
+349 GLCLAGRCLMPW

-390 RRALGEPAPGGAGG
+390 RRALGEPAPPGAAG

-433 AGALHLLSRLG
+433 AGALHLLSRIG

-504 CELGAGAEGAPAPAE
+504 CELGAGPGGAPAPAE

-551 DSRGMVANLNPTALS
+551 DSRGTVANLNPTALS
-566 LVAFLSCRDAVSD
+566 LVAFLSCRDVVSD

-630 LALALLEEL
+630 LALALLEDL

-644 LPGLPPAAEVRAAVD
+644 LPELPPAAEVRAAVD

-673 ASDFVYME
+673 ANDFVYME

-716 LDEESDVAPDLVGG
+716 LDEESGVAPDLVGG

-755 AVKAARGEDLAPDR
+755 AVKAARGEDLARER

-791 CSREVVIEGGFSE
+791 CSRDVVIEGGFSE

-823 GHGGRALG
+823 GHGGRELG
-831 LLPGRSAPQAG
+831 LLPGRSAPLAG
-842 PL
+842 SP

>member
-1 MQAPDTDSP
+1 MQAPDTDPS
-10 APSEPLQE
+10 APSEPLQD
-18 SAPPAPPAAP
+18 SAAPAP
-28 PPAEAPA
+28 E
-35 RADRS
+35 S
-40 PDASPARGAASPPPP
+40 PTLASRGAASTPPPA
-55 PRRWAVGLLSALH
+55 RRWAVALLSAVH

-76 LVLPFRPW
+76 LSLPFRPW

-98 AATAVLSLLPHPLAP
+98 AATAVLTLLPHPLAP
-113 RAFRVTSFVSLGY
+113 RAFRATSVVSLGY
-126 LALLSYGL
+126 LAFLSFEL

-173 GVASTGGLPALRRR
+173 GVASTGGLRLLRRARRPSPAL
-187 SSPRAALAA
+187 AALAA
-196 IASVAVLAAL
+196 LAVLAAL
-206 ALLFRHRTAKADV
+206 SLLFRHRVAKADV
-219 LPVPGGAPSGTG
+219 VPVPGGAPSRTG
-231 AALREALSGF
+231 AALREALPSF
-241 DALPAAPAKA
+241 DALPAPPGKA
-251 PSLMTTE
+251 PSLMTTA

-276 HLAHLDAARE
+276 HLARGPERAAV
-286 PQRAD
+286 
-291 AATRCLQPAPGED
+291 ATRCLQPAPGED
-304 AVAALRGA
+304 AAAALRGA
-312 LAGALRGP
+312 LADALRGP
-320 LKIDVVSAVQPLGSP
+320 LKIDVVSATQPLASP
-335 GPGLAGLS
+335 GPGLDGLS

-349 GLCLDGRCLMPW
+349 GLCLAERCLMPW

-390 RRALGEPAPGGAGG
+390 RRALGEPEPPGGNGG
-404 PDGAGARVDDAALRS
+404 IAPRDGLV
-419 GLLRIET
+419 RIET
-426 LSYAVDR
+426 LSYAVDGE
-433 AGALHLLSRLG
+433 GALHLLSRLG
-444 EPGVELTEATARQAA
+444 EPTVPLTEATAQQAA

-468 AQRKD
+468 AQRRD

-504 CELGAGAEGAPAPAE
+504 CELGGGAEGAPAPPE
-519 LRTAVQRSLG
+519 LGKAVQRSFGL
-529 MLAKLERRAGAG
+529 LAKLERKGG
-541 DAVGALFYPA
+541 EGGAVGALFYPA
-551 DSRGMVANLNPTALS
+551 DSPGTIANLNPTALS
-566 LVAFLSCRDAVSD
+566 LVALLSCRDLVRD
-579 ARGAHDALI
+579 ARAHDALI
-588 GRLARM
+588 GRLART

-630 LALALLEEL
+630 LALTLLEAL

-644 LPGLPPAAEVRAAVD
+644 SPELPPAAAVRAAVD

-689 RAALGRHRRDDY
+689 RAALGHHRRDDY

-716 LDEESDVAPDLVGG
+716 LDEDSGVTPDMVGG

-755 AVKAARGEDLAPDR
+755 AVKAARGEDLERDR
-769 ALMERVLGFLVRQ
+769 GLMRRVLEFLVRQ

-791 CSREVVIEGGFSE
+791 CSRDVIIEGGFSE

-831 LLPGRSAPQAG
+831 LVPGQSAPAAG

>member
-1 MQAPDTDSP
+1 MQAPDTDPP
-10 APSEPLQE
+10 APSEPLPD
-18 SAPPAPPAAP
+18 SVPPAAP
-28 PPAEAPA
+28 IADAPA
-35 RADRS
+35 PA
-40 PDASPARGAASPPPP
+40 ARGAAVAPAPGAAAAPSP
-55 PRRWAVGLLSALH
+55 PRRWAVGLLSVLH

-76 LVLPFRPW
+76 LSLPFRPW
-84 TLFAVVT
+84 TLFAVAT

-98 AATAVLSLLPHPLAP
+98 AATAALSLLPHPLAP
-113 RAFRVTSFVSLGY
+113 RAFRAASFASLGY
-126 LALLSYGL
+126 LAFLSYGL

-173 GVASTGGLPALRRR
+173 GVASTGGLRLLRPERR
-187 SSPRAALAA
+187 PTPALAA
-196 IASVAVLAAL
+196 LAAL
-206 ALLFRHRTAKADV
+206 ALLAALSLLFRHRVAKADV
-219 LPVPGGAPSGTG
+219 LPVPGGAPSRTG
-231 AALREALSGF
+231 AALREALSSF
-241 DALPAAPAKA
+241 DALPAPPAKA
-251 PSLMTTE
+251 PSLMTTA

-276 HLAHLDAARE
+276 HLARAEA
-286 PQRAD
+286 PQRAA
-291 AATRCLQPAPGED
+291 AATRCVQPAPGD
-304 AVAALRGA
+304 DLAAALRGA
-312 LAGALRGP
+312 LADALRGP
-320 LKIDVVSAVQPLGSP
+320 LKIDVISAVQPLASP
-335 GPGLAGLS
+335 GPGLVGLS

-349 GLCLDGRCLMPW
+349 GLCLAERCLMPW
-361 QLIALDAFNTNAPL
+361 QLIAMDAFNTNAPL

-390 RRALGEPAPGGAGG
+390 RRALGEPEPPGGRGPGG
-404 PDGAGARVDDAALRS
+404 PDDAALRS
-419 GLLRIET
+419 GLARIET
-426 LSYAVDR
+426 LSYAVD
-433 AGALHLLSRLG
+433 AEGALHLLSRIG
-444 EPGVELTEATARQAA
+444 EPSVPLTEATAQRAA

-468 AQRKD
+468 AQRRD

-504 CELGAGAEGAPAPAE
+504 CELGGGEGGAPARPE
-519 LRTAVQRSLG
+519 LRKVVQRSLG
-529 MLAKLERRAGAG
+529 LLAKLERKGGEGGAI
-541 DAVGALFYPA
+541 GALVYPA
-551 DSRGMVANLNPTALS
+551 DSPGMVASLNPTALS
-566 LVAFLSCRDAVSD
+566 LVAFLSCRDVVGD
-579 ARGAHDALI
+579 AHDALI

-608 LDLARVAPVLG
+608 LDLARVAPILG

-630 LALALLEEL
+630 LALTLLEAL

-644 LPGLPPAAEVRAAVD
+644 RPELPPAAEVRAAVD

-716 LDEESDVAPDLVGG
+716 LDEDSDVAPDLVGG

-738 PHNTATAG
+738 PHNTSTAG
-746 FGEALAAAM
+746 FGEALAGAM
-755 AVKAARGEDLAPDR
+755 AVKEARGEDLARER

-791 CSREVVIEGGFSE
+791 CSRDVVIEGGFSE

-823 GHGGRALG
+823 GHGGRTLG
-831 LLPGRSAPQAG
+831 LVPGRSAPAAG

>member
-1 MQAPDTDSP
+1 MQAPSTDSP
-10 APSEPLQE
+10 APSGPLPD
-18 SAPPAPPAAP
+18 SA
-28 PPAEAPA
+28 AETAETPA
-35 RADRS
+35 RAA
-40 PDASPARGAASPPPP
+40 PGAASPPPP

-68 APVFAWAA
+68 APLFAWAA
-76 LVLPFRPW
+76 LSLPFRPW

-98 AATAVLSLLPHPLAP
+98 AATAALSLLPHPLAP
-113 RAFRVTSFVSLGY
+113 RAFRVTSLVSLGY

-147 LGTGIAAAL
+147 LGAGIAAAL
-156 LAVWAVVA
+156 LAVWGVVA

-173 GVASTGGLPALRRR
+173 GVASTGGLAPLRRR
-187 SSPRAALAA
+187 SSPRAALSALSA
-196 IASVAVLAAL
+196 LSALIVLAAL

-231 AALREALSGF
+231 AALREALSSF
-241 DALPAAPAKA
+241 DELPAAPAKA
-251 PSLMTTE
+251 PPLMTTA

-266 EPGRPTLVVT
+266 APGRSTLVVT
-276 HLAHLDAARE
+276 HLARAKERGRAAV
-286 PQRAD
+286 
-291 AATRCLQPAPGED
+291 ATRCLQPPPGED
-304 AVAALRGA
+304 AAAALRGA

-320 LKIDVVSAVQPLGSP
+320 LKIDVVSAVQPLGSGSP
-335 GPGLAGLS
+335 GPGLVGLS

-349 GLCLDGRCLMPW
+349 GLCLAERCLMPW
-361 QLIALDAFNTNAPL
+361 QLIAIDAFNTNAPL

-390 RRALGEPAPGGAGG
+390 RRALGEPEPPGGPA
-404 PDGAGARVDDAALRS
+404 GAGAEERALRS

-426 LSYAVDR
+426 LSYTVDS
-433 AGALHLLSRLG
+433 AGALHLLSRIG
-444 EPGVELTEATARQAA
+444 EPGVELTDATVQQAA
-459 AAAQRYILG
+459 AAAERYILG

-504 CELGAGAEGAPAPAE
+504 CELGAGAEGAPAPPA
-519 LRTAVQRSLG
+519 LRTTVERSLAL
-529 MLAKLERRAGAG
+529 LAKLERRSG
-541 DAVGALFYPA
+541 DGGPVGALFYPP
-551 DSRGMVANLNPTALS
+551 DTRGTIANLNPTALS
-566 LVAFLSCRDAVSD
+566 LVAFLSCRDVVRDTPD
-579 ARGAHDALI
+579 APGAHDALI

-630 LALALLEEL
+630 LALALLEDL
-639 AAREP
+639 AARAPAPE
-644 LPGLPPAAEVRAAVD
+644 LPPAAEVRAAVD

-755 AVKAARGEDLAPDR
+755 AVKAARGEDLARDR

-791 CSREVVIEGGFSE
+791 CSRDEIIEGGFSE

-823 GHGGRALG
+823 GHGGRMLG
-831 LLPGRSAPQAG
+831 LLPGRSAPVAG

>member
-1 MQAPDTDSP
+1 MQAPDTDPP
-10 APSEPLQE
+10 APSEPLQD
-18 SAPPAPPAAP
+18 SAPPAPPT
-28 PPAEAPA
+28 AEAPA
-35 RADRS
+35 RAV
-40 PDASPARGAASPPPP
+40 PGAASP

-76 LVLPFRPW
+76 LALPFRPW
-84 TLFAVVT
+84 TLFALVT

-113 RAFRVTSFVSLGY
+113 RAFRVASFASLGY

-147 LGTGIAAAL
+147 LGSGIAAAL

-187 SSPRAALAA
+187 SSPRAAVAT
-196 IASVAVLAAL
+196 IASVAALAAL

-241 DALPAAPAKA
+241 DALPAAPARA
-251 PSLMTTE
+251 PSLMTTA

-276 HLAHLDAARE
+276 HLAAARE

-291 AATRCLQPAPGED
+291 VTTRCLQPAPGEE
-304 AVAALRGA
+304 AAAALRGA

-349 GLCLDGRCLMPW
+349 GLCLAGRCLMPW

-375 AGVPDFRFGVDLAVL
+375 AGVPDFRFGVDLAIL
-390 RRALGEPAPGGAGG
+390 RRALGEPAPPG
-404 PDGAGARVDDAALRS
+404 PAVASADDAALRS

-433 AGALHLLSRLG
+433 AGALHLLSRIG
-444 EPGVELTEATARQAA
+444 EPGVQLTEATARQAA

-504 CELGAGAEGAPAPAE
+504 CELGAGPEGAPAPAE

-541 DAVGALFYPA
+541 DSVGALFYPA
-551 DSRGMVANLNPTALS
+551 DSRGMVASLNPTALS
-566 LVAFLSCRDAVSD
+566 LVAFLSCRDAVGD

-644 LPGLPPAAEVRAAVD
+644 LSELPPAAEVRAAVD

-673 ASDFVYME
+673 ANDFVYME

-755 AVKAARGEDLAPDR
+755 AVKAARGEDLARER

-791 CSREVVIEGGFSE
+791 CSRDVVIEGGFSE

-823 GHGGRALG
+823 GHGGRELG
-831 LLPGRSAPQAG
+831 LLPGRSAALAG
-842 PL
+842 PP

>member
-1 MQAPDTDSP
+1 MQAPDSDPP
-10 APSEPLQE
+10 APPAPLQD
-18 SAPPAPPAAP
+18 SAPPAPRT
-28 PPAEAPA
+28 AEAPA
-35 RADRS
+35 R
-40 PDASPARGAASPPPP
+40 PDRGAAASTPPP

-68 APVFAWAA
+68 APVFTWAA
-76 LVLPFRPW
+76 LSLPFRPW

-98 AATAVLSLLPHPLAP
+98 AATAALSLLPHPLAP
-113 RAFRVTSFVSLGY
+113 RAFRATSFTSLGY
-126 LALLSYGL
+126 LAFLSFGL

-164 LLTLPFACW
+164 LLTLPLACW
-173 GVASTGGLPALRRR
+173 GVASTGGLRLLRPNRR
-187 SSPRAALAA
+187 PSPALAA
-196 IASVAVLAAL
+196 LAAL
-206 ALLFRHRTAKADV
+206 ALLAALSLLFRHRVAKADV
-219 LPVPGGAPSGTG
+219 LPVPGGAPSRTG
-231 AALREALSGF
+231 AALREALSSF
-241 DALPAAPAKA
+241 DALPAPPAKA
-251 PSLMTTE
+251 PSLMTTA

-266 EPGRPTLVVT
+266 EPDRPTLVVT
-276 HLAHLDAARE
+276 HLARAKEPESAAV
-286 PQRAD
+286 
-291 AATRCLQPAPGED
+291 ATRCLQPAPGD
-304 AVAALRGA
+304 DPAAALRGA
-312 LAGALRGP
+312 LAEALRGP
-320 LKIDVVSAVQPLGSP
+320 LKIDVVSAVQPLDSP

-349 GLCLDGRCLMPW
+349 GICLAERCLLPW

-390 RRALGEPAPGGAGG
+390 RRALGEPEPPGGHGPAG
-404 PDGAGARVDDAALRS
+404 PDDAALRS
-419 GLLRIET
+419 GLARIET
-426 LSYAVDR
+426 LSYAVDA
-433 AGALHLLSRLG
+433 AGELHLLSRIG
-444 EPGVELTEATARQAA
+444 EPSVPLTEATAQRAA

-504 CELGAGAEGAPAPAE
+504 CELGSGEGGAPAPRA
-519 LRTAVQRSLG
+519 LGKAVQRSLG
-529 MLAKLERRAGAG
+529 LLAKLERKAGEG
-541 DAVGALFYPA
+541 GAVGALFYPA
-551 DSRGMVANLNPTALS
+551 DSPGTVANLNPTALS
-566 LVAFLSCRDAVSD
+566 LVAFLSCRDVVGD
-579 ARGAHDALI
+579 AHDALI

-608 LDLARVAPVLG
+608 LDLARVAPILG

-630 LALALLEEL
+630 LALTLLEAL

-644 LPGLPPAAEVRAAVD
+644 RPELPPAAAVRAAVD
-659 RAMDYYANRYWDHF
+659 RAMDHYANRYWDHF

-689 RAALGRHRRDDY
+689 RAALGHHRRDDY

-716 LDEESDVAPDLVGG
+716 LDEDSEVAPDLVGG

-738 PHNTATAG
+738 PHNTSTAG

-755 AVKAARGEDLAPDR
+755 AVKEGRGEDLTRDR
-769 ALMERVLGFLVRQ
+769 ALMQRVLGFLVRQ

-791 CSREVVIEGGFSE
+791 CSRGVIIEGGFSE

-823 GHGGRALG
+823 GHGGRMLG
-831 LLPGRSAPQAG
+831 LVPGRSAPAAG

>member
-1 MQAPDTDSP
+1 MQAPTTDPP
-10 APSEPLQE
+10 APSGPLPDSAAE
-18 SAPPAPPAAP
+18 TAAPPARAAP
-28 PPAEAPA
+28 
-35 RADRS
+35 
-40 PDASPARGAASPPPP
+40 GAASPPPP

-68 APVFAWAA
+68 APLFAWAA
-76 LVLPFRPW
+76 LSLPFRSW

-113 RAFRVTSFVSLGY
+113 RAFRVTSLFSLGY

-147 LGTGIAAAL
+147 LGAGIAAAL
-156 LAVWAVVA
+156 LAVWGVVA

-173 GVASTGGLPALRRR
+173 GVASTGGLAPPRRR
-187 SSPRAALAA
+187 SPPRAARAALAA
-196 IASVAVLAAL
+196 LSALIVLAAL

-231 AALREALSGF
+231 AALREALSSF
-241 DALPAAPAKA
+241 DELPAAPAKA
-251 PSLMTTE
+251 PPLMTTA

-266 EPGRPTLVVT
+266 APGRPTLVVT
-276 HLAHLDAARE
+276 HLA
-286 PQRAD
+286 RAKERGR
-291 AATRCLQPAPGED
+291 AGVATRCLQLPPGED
-304 AVAALRGA
+304 AAAALRGA

-335 GPGLAGLS
+335 GPGLVGLS

-349 GLCLDGRCLMPW
+349 GLCLAERCLMPW
-361 QLIALDAFNTNAPL
+361 QLIAVDAFNTNAPL

-390 RRALGEPAPGGAGG
+390 RRALGEPEPPGGPA
-404 PDGAGARVDDAALRS
+404 GAGAEERALRS

-426 LSYAVDR
+426 LSYTVDS
-433 AGALHLLSRLG
+433 AGALHLLSRIG
-444 EPGVELTEATARQAA
+444 EPGVELTDATVQQAA
-459 AAAQRYILG
+459 AAAERYILG

-504 CELGAGAEGAPAPAE
+504 CELGAGAEGAPAPPA
-519 LRTAVQRSLG
+519 LRTTVERSLAL
-529 MLAKLERRAGAG
+529 LAKLERRSG
-541 DAVGALFYPA
+541 DGGPVGALFYPP
-551 DSRGMVANLNPTALS
+551 DTRGTIANLNPTALS
-566 LVAFLSCRDAVSD
+566 LVAFLSCRDVVRDTPD
-579 ARGAHDALI
+579 APGAHDALI

-630 LALALLEEL
+630 LALALLEDL
-639 AAREP
+639 AARAPAPE
-644 LPGLPPAAEVRAAVD
+644 LPPAAEVRAAVD

-755 AVKAARGEDLAPDR
+755 AVKAARGEDLARDR

-791 CSREVVIEGGFSE
+791 CSRDEIIEGGFSE

-823 GHGGRALG
+823 GHGGRMLG
-831 LLPGRSAPQAG
+831 LLPGRSAPVAG

>member
-1 MQAPDTDSP
+1 MQAPDNDTP
-10 APSEPLQE
+10 APSEPLQD
-18 SAPPAPPAAP
+18 SAPPAPPVAD
-28 PPAEAPA
+28 PPARPA
-35 RADRS
+35 G
-40 PDASPARGAASPPPP
+40 GAASP

-76 LVLPFRPW
+76 LSLPFRPW

-113 RAFRVTSFVSLGY
+113 RAFRATSFASLGY

-147 LGTGIAAAL
+147 LGAGIAAAL

-164 LLTLPFACW
+164 LLTLPLACW
-173 GVASTGGLPALRRR
+173 GVASTGGLRLLRPHRR
-187 SSPRAALAA
+187 PSPALAA
-196 IASVAVLAAL
+196 LGALALLAAL
-206 ALLFRHRTAKADV
+206 SLLFRHRVAKADV

-231 AALREALSGF
+231 AALREALSSF
-241 DALPAAPAKA
+241 DALPAPPAKA
-251 PSLMTTE
+251 PSLMTTA

-276 HLAHLDAARE
+276 HLARAKDPERAA
-286 PQRAD
+286 

-304 AVAALRGA
+304 PAEALRGA
-312 LAGALRGP
+312 LAEALRGP

-335 GPGLAGLS
+335 GPGLVGLS

-349 GLCLDGRCLMPW
+349 GLCLAERCLMPW

-390 RRALGEPAPGGAGG
+390 RRALGEPEPPGGRG
-404 PDGAGARVDDAALRS
+404 PDGAAPRS
-419 GLLRIET
+419 GLARIET
-426 LSYAVDR
+426 LSYAVDA
-433 AGALHLLSRLG
+433 AGALHLLSRIG
-444 EPGVELTEATARQAA
+444 EPSVPLTEATAQQAA

-473 GMFRYIVDPFTGRAS
+473 GMFRYIVDPFSGRAS

-504 CELGAGAEGAPAPAE
+504 CELGGGEGGAPAPPE
-519 LRTAVQRSLG
+519 LRKAVQRSLG
-529 MLAKLERRAGAG
+529 LLAKLERKSGEG
-541 DAVGALFYPA
+541 GAVGALFYPA
-551 DSRGMVANLNPTALS
+551 DAPGMVANLNPTALT
-566 LVAFLSCRDAVSD
+566 LVAFLSCRDVVGD
-579 ARGAHDALI
+579 ANGALI

-608 LDLARVAPVLG
+608 LDLARVAPILG

-630 LALALLEEL
+630 LALTLLEAL

-644 LPGLPPAAEVRAAVD
+644 RPELPPAAEVRAAVD

-689 RAALGRHRRDDY
+689 RAALGHHRRDDY

-716 LDEESDVAPDLVGG
+716 LDEDSGVAPDLVGG

-746 FGEALAAAM
+746 FGEALAGAM
-755 AVKAARGEDLAPDR
+755 AVKEARGEDLARER

-782 QWSPATCFA
+782 QWSRATCFA
-791 CSREVVIEGGFSE
+791 CSRDVIIEGGFSE

-823 GHGGRALG
+823 GHGGRMLG
-831 LLPGRSAPQAG
+831 LVPGRSAPAAG
-842 PL
+842 PR